1 MYVYT
6 NVNVFLLSII
16 QLFLFCICVY
26 CAYCL
31 LMVVQLPCCPLRAPN
46 WSINGFCFIDLI

>member
-1 MYVYT
+1 MYVHT

-31 LMVVQLPCCPLRAPN
+31 LTWLFNYPVVP
-46 WSINGFCFIDLI
+46 